1 MKKEYNLIDNRTDV
15 RHNDDCRFATYF
27 MLNEEFYN
35 LVMVGMTKIPF
46 LPAWRQL
53 RRVIHN
59 CAFLSSG
66 RFLLL
71 NTPTVSLKCALSG

>member
-1 MKKEYNLIDNRTDV
+1 MKEVQNYIDNRTNV
-15 RHNDDCRFATYF
+15 RYNNDCRFATYF
-27 MLNEEFYN
+27 MLNKEFNN

-66 RFLLL
+66 RFL
-71 NTPTVSLKCALSG
+71 PICANCG